1 MKPVLTGV
9 TFAHPETAADALA
22 AIQPLLPPNLW
33 QKLPAL
39 LAQLPD
45 PDSAVNY
52 LEAYLSAETADG
64 SPREIQSAVSFL
76 EHNPPALHHLL
87 TIFSYSRFLADM
99 LVREPEL
106 ILWID
111 RSTPARAAPLDR
123 MKAPEDLHEEFAR
136 FAATSFDVPP
146 ALIIARFKRR
156 EYLRITLRDVL
167 GVATLGETTLE
178 LSQLA
183 DVLLENALRISA
195 RKLESDFGV
204 PQFTDRAGKVQQTRL
219 AILALGKLGG
229 EELNYSSDIDLM
241 FVYGHDGATSG
252 GKLGA
257 TTNSEFFV
265 RLAQSIVK
273 TLTEMTPDGVP
284 YRVDL
289 RLRAQGREGLLATSV
304 ETALDYYRSS
314 AREWELQM
322 LVKARTAAGDLDS
335 GNEFI
340 REVQPLVYRP
350 EFNFAALGAVV
361 SARALI
367 TRELQ
372 RESDSD
378 GHAAEWNVKLT
389 PGGIRDVEFLTQCL
403 QRLYGG
409 AEPWLRSGTTLVAM
423 QRLHDK
429 GRLSSRDFYRLSAA
443 YQFLRRVEHRLQLR
457 DGLQRHTLP
466 ESPDALERLARRCG
480 VESVAGAG
488 RTPGQ
493 QLLERLRQHFS
504 EVREIYER
512 LLAAEAQ
519 PETSPRAPAATES
532 ETGAGALLRRLR
544 TEWPAVAEMYGTLTQ
559 SDPQV
564 RRVMQNYLT
573 SAAAD
578 SELMAEL
585 EANPSWLA
593 PAADLLAAS
602 DFAAES
608 LVREPRWIKLLVQPP
623 QNNSKSDPSRVT
635 SRAPAALANQSLR
648 ERMSELRRTYREQVF
663 LATVDALLRGKQPF
677 ETFARFTELA
687 NHAIRETLEVAALEI
702 ESEIGA
708 HLHARDL
715 AHGPLAVIALGRLGS
730 SEMDIGSDADV
741 IFVTSEISAEDR
753 DAWRRVIERFVHL
766 ASSQTR
772 EGILFPIDTRLR
784 PRGSEGE
791 ICQTIP
797 YVVDYFRT
805 DAAAWEAASFLKA
818 RTIAGNFELGDQ
830 LLKVI
835 HEICAERFWHAHRLR
850 EELAQTRERLVTE
863 GSVWEAGRPPEREF
877 KKLAGG
883 FYDVDYI
890 VAFLF
895 LARGLAAGIPPGG
908 NILRQ
913 IAALESAGETI
924 AGLTSADANAL
935 RIPALL
941 YRGTDHAIRLIT
953 GHSAQRDPEP
963 ALAARVEALLRRWS
977 IPVGDLRHDLRETRE
992 RTRALYGKFW
1002 SANS

>member
-1 MKPVLTGV
+1 MKPALTGV
-9 TFAHPETAADALA
+9 TFAHPETAAGTLT
-22 AIQPLLPPNLW
+22 AIQQLLPANLW

-52 LEAYLSAETADG
+52 LEAYLSEETADG
-64 SPREIQSAVSFL
+64 SPREIQSVISFL
-76 EHNPPALHHLL
+76 GHNPPALHHLL

-204 PQFTDRAGKVQQTRL
+204 PQFIDPAGKVQQTRL

-265 RLAQSIVK
+265 RLAQSIAK

-289 RLRAQGREGLLATSV
+289 RLRPQGHEGVLATSV
-304 ETALDYYRSS
+304 EGALGYYRAS

-322 LVKARTAAGDLDS
+322 LVKARTAAGDLDT

-340 REVQPLVYRP
+340 REAQPLVYRP

-372 RESDSD
+372 RDSDSD
-378 GHAAEWNVKLT
+378 GHAAEWNVKLS
-389 PGGIRDVEFLTQCL
+389 PGGIRDIEFLTQCL

-429 GRLSSRDFYRLSAA
+429 SRLSSRDFYRLSAA

-466 ESPDALERLARRCG
+466 ESADALERLARRCG

-504 EVREIYER
+504 EVQEIYER

-519 PETSPRAPAATES
+519 PESTALSPAASES
-532 ETGAGALLRRLR
+532 DTGTGALLRRLR
-544 TEWPAVAEMYGTLTQ
+544 TEWPAVAEMYVTLTQ

-564 RRVMQNYLT
+564 RRAMQNYLT
-573 SAAAD
+573 SAAVD

-602 DFAAES
+602 DFATES
-608 LVREPRWIKLLVQPP
+608 LVREPRWIKLLAQPP
-623 QNNSKSDPSRVT
+623 RNNSEPSRVA
-635 SRAPAALANQSLR
+635 SHANAIPSTQSPR
-648 ERMSELRRTYREQVF
+648 DRMLELRRAYREQVF
-663 LATVDALLRGKQPF
+663 LATIDALLRGKQPF

-687 NHAIRETLEVAALEI
+687 NHAIRETLEIAALEI

-708 HLHARDL
+708 HFSAHDL

-730 SEMDIGSDADV
+730 CEMDIGSDADV

-753 DAWRRVIERFVHL
+753 DAWRRVVERFVHL

-772 EGILFPIDTRLR
+772 EGILFPVDTRLR

-797 YVVDYFRT
+797 YVLDYFRT

-818 RTIAGNFELGDQ
+818 RTIAGNFELGDR

-835 HEICAERFWHAHRLR
+835 HEISAQRFSHAHRLR
-850 EELAQTRERLVTE
+850 EELAQTRERLVAE

-895 LARGLAAGIPPGG
+895 LTRCLAAGIPPGG

-913 IAALESAGETI
+913 IAALESAGEKV

-953 GHSAQRDPEP
+953 SHSAQRDPEP

-977 IPVGDLRHDLRETRE
+977 IPIGDLRHDLLEMRE
-992 RTRALYGKFW
+992 RTRALYDKFW
-1002 SANS
+1002 SAAG

>member
-1 MKPVLTGV
+1 MKSALTGV
-9 TFAHPETAADALA
+9 TFANADAAAQTLA
-22 AIQPLLPPNLW
+22 QIQNLLPANLW

-52 LEAYLSAETADG
+52 LEAFLSEETADG
-64 SPREIQSAVSFL
+64 TPREIQGVIGFL
-76 EHNPPALHHLL
+76 EQNPPALHHLL

-106 ILWID
+106 ILWVD
-111 RSTPARAAPLDR
+111 RSTPARVSPLDR
-123 MKAPEDLHEEFAR
+123 IKQPEDLHEEFAR
-136 FAATSFDVPP
+136 FAATSFDSP
-146 ALIIARFKRR
+146 ASVVIARFKRR

-167 GVATLGETTLE
+167 GVATLGETTVE

-183 DVLLENALRISA
+183 DVLLENALRIAA
-195 RKLESDFGV
+195 RKLESDYGV
-204 PQFTDRAGKVQQTRL
+204 PQFIDATGKVQQTRL
-219 AILALGKLGG
+219 ALLALGKLGG

-241 FVYGHDGATSG
+241 FVYGHDGATNG

-289 RLRAQGREGLLATSV
+289 RLRPQGREGQLATSV
-304 ETALDYYRSS
+304 ETALDYYRTR

-322 LVKARTAAGDLDS
+322 LVKARTAAGDTEA
-335 GNEFI
+335 GNKFI
-340 REVQPLVYRP
+340 HEVQPLVYRP
-350 EFNFAALGAVV
+350 EFNMAALGAVV
-361 SARALI
+361 SARAQI

-372 RESDSD
+372 RDSD
-378 GHAAEWNVKLT
+378 GEGHSAEWNVKLS
-389 PGGIRDVEFLTQCL
+389 PGGIRDIEFLTQCL

-429 GRLSSRDFYRLSAA
+429 ARLSSRDFYRLSAA
-443 YQFLRRVEHRLQLR
+443 YQFFRRVEHRLQLR

-480 VESVAGAG
+480 VESTPGAG

-504 EVREIYER
+504 EVQEIYER

-519 PETSPRAPAATES
+519 PALEARAPTAS
-532 ETGAGALLRRLR
+532 EPDTGAGALLRRLR
-544 TEWPAVAEMYGTLTQ
+544 ADWPDLTEVFAATAQ
-559 SDPQV
+559 SGDAHV
-564 RRVMQNYLT
+564 RRSLLNFMT
-573 SAAAD
+573 SAMPD
-578 SELMAEL
+578 PELMAQL
-585 EANPSWLA
+585 AAHPDWLKS
-593 PAADLLAAS
+593 AAQLFAAS
-602 DFAAES
+602 DLASES
-608 LVREPRWIKLLVQPP
+608 LIREPRWIDLVAQAAAPRRTES
-623 QNNSKSDPSRVT
+623 NT
-635 SRAPAALANQSLR
+635 SRRKKLDRQPARDGMAEVRHS
-648 ERMSELRRTYREQVF
+648 YREALF
-663 LATVDALLRGKQPF
+663 AATLDALVRGEQPF
-677 ETFARFTELA
+677 ETFARFTDLA
-687 NHAIRETLEVAALEI
+687 DRAIRDTLAIAAAEI
-702 ESEIGA
+702 ESETGA
-708 HLHARDL
+708 HLHAKNL
-715 AHGPLAVIALGRLGS
+715 ANGPLAVVALGRLGS
-730 SEMDIGSDADV
+730 TEMDIGSDADI
-741 IFVTSEISAEDR
+741 IFVTSELGAEER
-753 DAWRRVIERFVHL
+753 DSWRRVIERFVHL

-772 EGILFPIDTRLR
+772 EGILFPVDTRLR
-784 PRGSEGE
+784 PRGTEGE

-797 YVVDYFRT
+797 YVLEYFRT
-805 DAAAWEAASFLKA
+805 DAAAWEAASYLKA
-818 RTIAGNFELGDQ
+818 RAIGGNVKIGGGFLADVLAISRDRFSEPAQ
-830 LLKVI
+830 LR
-835 HEICAERFWHAHRLR
+835 A
-850 EELAQTRERLVTE
+850 ELAQTRERLVSE

-895 LARGLAAGIPPGG
+895 LTRGLAAGIPPGG

-913 IAALESAGETI
+913 IAALESAGEKLS
-924 AGLTSADANAL
+924 GLSSADANSL
-935 RIPALL
+935 RAPALL
-941 YRGTDHAIRLIT
+941 YRATDHAIRLIT

-963 ALAARVEALLRRWS
+963 ALAARVEALLRRWNV
-977 IPVGDLRHDLRETRE
+977 PVRDLRHELREMRE
-992 RTRALYGKFW
+992 RTRALYEKFW
-1002 SANS
+1002 LTTR